1 MPNIFDTLLGQA
13 KSFLGSSG
21 GDAICGVDIGSSSI
35 KVIEI
40 RKKEGVVVLQT
51 YGELALGPFA
61 GKEAGQVIQL
71 NEDIITQAIKALFQ
85 EAKVTAKKI
94 FFSTRSS
101 SSLVFVLDIP
111 SVSEREIAALLPNEI
126 RKYIPVPVNEVMLD
140 WWIIP
145 SEIDAA
151 LGHDATDNI
160 PKREVLVAAV
170 HRDTVKTYQDI
181 VRSASLQSTGFEIEM
196 FSTIRSSVRYDL
208 NATLVLDMGASSTR
222 VAIVESG
229 IMRSF
234 HTIQRGSHYI
244 TQAIATSRS
253 IPFTQAENRK
263 RSVGLLGSGDDEEIS
278 AIAKMTIQYIISEA
292 QGVIL
297 SYEKKYGRPI
307 QKVVL
312 TGGGALLKG
321 FSEIAQ
327 DAFRAKILIATPFQ
341 KTQAP
346 QFLRDT
352 LEMVGPSFAVSVGLA
367 LRGLSE

>member
-13 KSFLGSSG
+13 KSFLGTSA

-35 KVIEI
+35 KVVEI
-40 RKKEGVVVLQT
+40 KRKDGVVVLQT

-71 NEDIITQAIKALFQ
+71 NQEVISEAIKSLFK

-94 FFSTRSS
+94 FFSTRSA
-101 SSLVFVLDIP
+101 SSLVFVLEVP
-111 SVSEREIAALLPNEI
+111 SVSEREIAALLPNEM
-126 RKYIPVPVNEVMLD
+126 RKYIPVPVNEVVLD

-145 SEIDAA
+145 HEIDVA
-151 LGHDATDNI
+151 LGHVSENEK

-170 HRDTVKTYQDI
+170 HRDTVKTYQEI
-181 VRSASLQSTGFEIEM
+181 VSAASLQSTGFEIEM
-196 FSTIRSSVRYDL
+196 FSTVRSSVRYDL

-222 VAIVESG
+222 VAIIESG

-278 AIAKMTIQYIISEA
+278 AIARMTVNHIISEA

-297 SYEKKYGRPI
+297 GYEKKYGRPI

-312 TGGGALLKG
+312 TGGGSLLKG
-321 FSEIAQ
+321 FTDVAQ
-327 DAFRAKILIATPFQ
+327 EAFRANVTLCTPFQ

-352 LEMVGPSFAVSVGLA
+352 LETVGPSFAVSVGLA